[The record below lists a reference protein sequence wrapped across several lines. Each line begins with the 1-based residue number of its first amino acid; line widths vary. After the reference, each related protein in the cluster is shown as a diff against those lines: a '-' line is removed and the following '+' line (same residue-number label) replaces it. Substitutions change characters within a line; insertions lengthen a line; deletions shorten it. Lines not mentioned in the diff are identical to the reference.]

1 MTWNTQGTEAHEGD
15 LVELVGIN
23 HKHFII
29 TLTSGGVLQSHRGVV
44 KHDDIIGKQWG
55 SQITSHMGSPFFVL
69 QPALTD
75 ILRGIKRNTQII
87 YPKEIGYILLRL
99 GIGPGMRIGEAGT
112 GSGALTTAFAFS
124 IGDAG
129 RVYTY
134 DQKEEHQNL
143 ARKNLEKV
151 GMAHR
156 VEFICQDIAE
166 GFLQTN
172 LDAVFLDMYNPYDYI
187 KQVRDALKPGGFFGT
202 ILPTTN
208 QVCKVIDALR
218 QEKFG
223 FIDTL
228 EISMRFYKA
237 ESERF
242 RPVDRMVAHT
252 GYLVFARP
260 VMILDTEDSLA
271 LLQDTMD
278 AED

>member
-15 LVELVGIN
+15 LVELIGLN

-29 TLTSGGVLQSHRGVV
+29 TLTAGGVLQSHRGVV
-44 KHDDIIGKQWG
+44 KHDDIIGKPWG

-124 IGDAG
+124 IGESG
-129 RVYTY
+129 RVFTY

-151 GMAHR
+151 GLAQR
-156 VEFICQDIAE
+156 VEFITRDIAQ
-166 GFLQTN
+166 GFLQNN

-187 KQVRDALKPGGFFGT
+187 KQVRSALKPGGFFGT

-208 QVCKVIDALR
+208 QVCKVIDSLR

-223 FIDTL
+223 FIDAL

-260 VMILDTEDSLA
+260 VVVQDTEVALA
-271 LLQDTMD
+271 LLQDTLD
-278 AED
+278 EED